1 MTAEPRAILTMNAF
15 SGEAWDDPL
24 LARRLANMGAAA
36 VLFYDR
42 PVEMVSGA
50 GAWMTDRAG
59 ARHLDFY
66 NNVPSL
72 GHCHPAVVEAV
83 REQVG
88 RLNINSRYLVEV
100 VDRYLEAL
108 KATLPAELSNVVLS
122 CTGSEANDLALR
134 LAECW
139 TGRRGFVVTE
149 TAYHGNTAATTEI
162 SPSAWKKGGGSPRI
176 RTVPAPDPAVYG
188 EDLAG
193 GFARAVAEAA
203 AELEAEGHG
212 FAGMIWDSIFS
223 SDGVHADPA
232 GFLKAA
238 ERAIHDAGGL
248 LIADEVQPGFA
259 RTGTM
264 WGFERHGLAP
274 DIVTT
279 GKPMGNG
286 FPMAGTMT
294 RPEILSRFVEDFGY
308 FNTFGAN
315 PVAAAAGL
323 AVLETIRAEGLVA
336 RSAAAGAR
344 LKADLE
350 ALAAHDPRIAGVRGA
365 GLFLGVSLG
374 REGAPDGALVRA
386 VLAGLGRR
394 RVLIGAAGRYGET
407 LKLRP
412 PLILSDAEASLF
424 VEALAD
430 TLAETP

>member
-1 MTAEPRAILTMNAF
+1 MTAEPRAILSMNAF
-15 SGEAWDDPL
+15 SGEAGDDPL

-42 PVEMVSGA
+42 PVEMVSGQ

-59 ARHLDFY
+59 ARYLDFY

-83 REQVG
+83 REQIG

-100 VDRYLEAL
+100 VDRYIEAL
-108 KATLPAELSNVVLS
+108 KATLPPELSNVVLS

-139 TGRRGFVVTE
+139 TGKRGFVVTQA
-149 TAYHGNTAATTEI
+149 AYHGNTAATTEI
-162 SPSAWKKGGGSPRI
+162 SPSAWKKGGGSARI

-193 GFARAVAEAA
+193 GFAKAVAEAA
-203 AELEAEGHG
+203 AELEASDHG

-223 SDGVHADPA
+223 SDGVHADPE
-232 GFLKAA
+232 GVLKAA
-238 ERAIHDAGGL
+238 ETAIRDAGGL

-259 RTGTM
+259 RTGVM

-294 RPEILSRFVEDFGY
+294 RPEILLFQHLRRQPRVRRG
-308 FNTFGAN
+308 GAC
-315 PVAAAAGL
+315 GG
-323 AVLETIRAEGLVA
+323 RDDQG
-336 RSAAAGAR
+336 
-344 LKADLE
+344 
-350 ALAAHDPRIAGVRGA
+350 RGP
-365 GLFLGVSLG
+365 G
-374 REGAPDGALVRA
+374 RPQ
-386 VLAGLGRR
+386 RR
-394 RVLIGAAGRYGET
+394 RR
-407 LKLRP
+407 RP
-412 PLILSDAEASLF
+412 PEGRASG
-424 VEALAD
+424 
-430 TLAETP
+430 PCRR